1 MVIPRHIVRNDDGRL
16 ENFIGPKVAS
26 ERKRSKMFPT
36 ARTSAIPDG
45 RNETKVLTRCSRI
58 LIALQ
63 EAGKGKHVLSSF

>member
-1 MVIPRHIVRNDDGRL
+1 MV
-16 ENFIGPKVAS
+16 ENVS
-26 ERKRSKMFPT
+26 NCEDECD
-36 ARTSAIPDG
+36 PDG